1 MRLHLKISLW
11 IVAIILV
18 VGGVSIYALSAFQ
31 RRGSVQQFELMAR
44 TLTSTILNSL
54 EITMVHNNQEEMR
67 EIIGLIRREEMIRD
81 VSIYRRSGQ
90 VWASTGPHAVVPV
103 REAPSLN
110 EVVRSQ
116 RAVPFDDRASGEL
129 VVYTPIQNKPACLP
143 CHATDPEVLG
153 VIGVSLRT
161 GPVASHLRRSTQLTA
176 GIVGLTF
183 LVALGMLS
191 LLLGRLVLD
200 PLAALVATVRR
211 VAGGQYEA
219 RAEVRGDDEL
229 AVLARSV
236 NDMAERID
244 HYTSALSSQVGALT
258 ERLTGLGIFGRALTQ
273 AADLPGAMEEMTRGI
288 RGVLHADTA
297 AVYLEEGGVLSLAHG
312 SGQQG
317 LLPSVR
323 LGVGAVGAAALQR
336 KPVQLSGRAAEPFG
350 VEAQG
355 ALLAVPLLSKDRLLG
370 VLVASRESPWP
381 FVDADLSLLTA
392 AANQLS
398 IAMENVRLFQE
409 VRVKE
414 EHRGELLSKLLTAH
428 EDERRRIA
436 RELHDEVS
444 QSLTGLMIGL
454 MAARR
459 ISDKGPLRDRLSSIY
474 ASTEATLEEVRKIIH
489 DLRPTAL
496 DDLGLVSAVR
506 VHARNMLESAGVRL
520 IFDSHGFGTRRLPA
534 HVETAVFRIAQEAI
548 TNIARHA
555 QAGMASVRITL
566 RDGRM
571 ALSVEDDGVG
581 FDPAKV
587 GARKEDRRVGLLGM
601 AERASL
607 VGGELSIDS
616 GPGQGTRVKMT
627 LDVGDG

>member
-18 VGGVSIYALSAFQ
+18 VGGISIYALYAFQ
-31 RRGSVQQFELMAR
+31 RRASVQQFELMAR

-67 EIIGLIRREEMIRD
+67 EIIGLIKREEMIRD

-90 VWASTGPHAVVPV
+90 VWASTGMHAAVPE
-103 REAPSLN
+103 REFPSLRG
-110 EVVRSQ
+110 VVDGQ
-116 RAVPFDDRASGEL
+116 KPVTVEDRASGEL
-129 VVYTPIQNKPACLP
+129 VVYTPIRNKPACLP
-143 CHATDPEVLG
+143 CHAADPEVLG
-153 VIGVSLRT
+153 AIGVSLRT
-161 GPVASHLRRSTQLTA
+161 GPVASHLRRSAQLLA
-176 GIVGLTF
+176 GIVGFTF
-183 LVALGMLS
+183 LLALGMLS
-191 LLLGRLVLD
+191 LLLRRLVLD
-200 PLAALVATVRR
+200 PLAALVATVRG
-211 VAGGQYEA
+211 VASGQYAA
-219 RAEVRGDDEL
+219 RADVRGNDEL
-229 AVLARSV
+229 AVLAQSV

-244 HYTSALSSQVGALT
+244 HYTSALSTQVGELT
-258 ERLTGLGIFGRALTQ
+258 QRLTSLGIFGRALTQ
-273 AADLPGAMEEMTRGI
+273 TSDLSVAMEEMTRGI
-288 RGVLHADTA
+288 REVIHADAA
-297 AVYLEEGGVLSLAHG
+297 AVYLEEGGLLSLAHG
-312 SGQQG
+312 SGQEG
-317 LLPSVR
+317 LPPAVR
-323 LGVGAVGAAALQR
+323 LGVGAIGAAALQR
-336 KPVQLSGRAAEPFG
+336 KPVQLSGRAAAPVAAG
-350 VEAQG
+350 AQG
-355 ALLAVPLLSKDRLLG
+355 ALLAVPLLAKDRLLG
-370 VLVASRESPWP
+370 VLVASRASAWP
-381 FVDADLSLLTA
+381 FVEADVSLLTT

-459 ISDKGPLRDRLSSIY
+459 VSDAESLRDRLASIY

-489 DLRPTAL
+489 DLRPTVL

-506 VHARNMLESAGVRL
+506 VHARNMLESAGVKL
-520 IFDSHGFGTRRLPA
+520 IFDAYGFGTRRLPA
-534 HVETAVFRIAQEAI
+534 HMETAVFRVAQEAI
-548 TNIARHA
+548 TNIGRHA
-555 QAGMASVRITL
+555 QASMASVRLTL
-566 RDGRM
+566 RDGRLV
-571 ALSVEDDGVG
+571 LSVEDDGVG

-607 VGGELSIDS
+607 IGGDLRIDS
-616 GPGQGTRVKMT
+616 GPGQGTRIRMT